1 MPPDEEG
8 GLIREERG
16 VVGARELV
24 LSLLTA
30 KMLIISFQ

>member
-1 MPPDEEG
+1 MRPDEEG

-16 VVGARELV
+16 VVGARKLV
-24 LSLLTA
+24 LNLLTA